1 MKAIRLLVS
10 LLSVEIAVGVLLAS
24 GVLLYSLTVAPV
36 IADAANSEQT
46 IQKSIA
52 LNAIHKQMQSLVGFL
67 DSQTY
72 ASQISWNEHIV
83 MVYQLAARRDPSLPE
98 FFNIL
103 KLQDQI
109 ALKRSTVLA
118 LALRG
123 EGLGADWEHCRRFME
138 RIDISDFSVS
148 TRVKESAQRLA
159 AAPLKQ
165 VLEEIRN
172 KSESRSLKSQKPL
185 QTSLELP
192 ESGTQY
198 QTYFGLLHAHTELSD
213 GEGSPQEAYSYARD
227 VGDLD
232 FFAVSDHGENLN
244 SWPWEDDW
252 DNLKDAA
259 NEAYIPG
266 EYTTLWGFEWSSP
279 IYGHITV
286 LNTDDFTDSIF
297 TNSIERIY
305 DWIGNRPAS
314 FGHFNHPGEYDDFD
328 SEFSHLQF
336 QPQAAAQ
343 LVGIE
348 MLNGND
354 DFDSYYYGGSW
365 SSNDSYWDE
374 GNKKGWI
381 LGALGNQD
389 NHDRDWGTKNQ
400 FRTAVLAESL
410 TRESIITAYKQ
421 RRFYATEDKDLH
433 LDFRCQGYPMGS
445 RLSAAIP
452 SFEITAWDG
461 SGDHFQEVRLYRNG
475 ELINTK
481 NVSGND
487 VKVSIDDRSSDG
499 SPAYYYVIV
508 RQTDDNDGSGRPDEA
523 VSSPI
528 WINVTSPFPVNI
540 MPWIPLLL
548 FE

>member
-1 MKAIRLLVS
+1 MKASCLLVS
-10 LLSVEIAVGVLLAS
+10 FLTAEIAAGVVLAS
-24 GVLLYSLTVAPV
+24 GVLLYGLPVQSV
-36 IADAANSEQT
+36 IADASNSEET
-46 IQKSIA
+46 IQKSTA
-52 LNAIHKQMQSLVGFL
+52 LKTIREQMQSLIGFL

-72 ASQISWNEHIV
+72 ASQVSWNEHIV
-83 MVYQLAARRDPSLPE
+83 MVYQLAARRDPSLSE

-103 KLQDQI
+103 KLRDQI

-118 LALRG
+118 LVLRG
-123 EGLGADWEHCRRFME
+123 EGLRPDWEHCRRFME
-138 RIDISDFSVS
+138 RNGISDFSVS
-148 TRVKESAQRLA
+148 TRVKESAHRLA
-159 AAPLKQ
+159 SAPLRK
-165 VLEEIRN
+165 VFEEIRN
-172 KSESRSLKSQKPL
+172 RSESRTLNNLSPR
-185 QTSLELP
+185 QTSSELLER
-192 ESGTQY
+192 GTQY

-213 GEGSPQEAYSYARD
+213 GGGSPQEAYSYARD

-232 FFAVSDHGENLN
+232 FFAVSDHGEALNL
-244 SWPWEDDW
+244 WPWEDGW
-252 DNLKDAA
+252 DNLKSAA

-279 IYGHITV
+279 VDGHITV

-305 DWIGNRPAS
+305 DWIGNRPDS
-314 FGHFNHPGEYDDFD
+314 FGHFNHPGRYDDFD

-336 QPQAAAQ
+336 QPQAVAQ
-343 LVGIE
+343 MVGIE

-354 DFDSYYYGGSW
+354 DFDTYYYGGSW

-374 GNKKGWI
+374 GNKMGWI

-389 NHDRDWGTKNQ
+389 NHDRDWGTRNE

-410 TRESIITAYKQ
+410 TRESIITAYRQ

-445 RLSAAIP
+445 RLSAAIT

-461 SGDHFQEVRLYRNG
+461 SGDLFQEVRLYRNG
-475 ELINTK
+475 ELIKTRK
-481 NVSGND
+481 VSGND

-499 SPAYYYVIV
+499 SAAYYYVIV
-508 RQTDDNDGSGRPDEA
+508 QQTDDNDGSGRPDEA

-528 WINVTSPFPVNI
+528 WINVTSPFAINS
-540 MPWIPLLL
+540 MPWIPILLL
-548 FE
+548 E